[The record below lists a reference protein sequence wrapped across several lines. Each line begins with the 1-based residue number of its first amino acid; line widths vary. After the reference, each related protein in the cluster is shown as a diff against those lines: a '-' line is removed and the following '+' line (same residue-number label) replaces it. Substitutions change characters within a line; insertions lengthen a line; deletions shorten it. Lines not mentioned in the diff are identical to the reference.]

1 MKVERN
7 AISPI
12 VELLDVIATY
22 AEFLQ
27 ADGQDVFHVKALADD
42 LRPFLPSTPENVDT
56 P

>member
-1 MKVERN
+1 MTPERN

-12 VELLDVIATY
+12 VELLDVMATY

-27 ADGQDVFHVKALADD
+27 VDGQDMFHVKALADD
-42 LRPFLPSTPENVDT
+42 LRPFLPRTENVDS